1 MESFGQILVQLI
13 KKNLWLAVS
22 LMATLLIGTL
32 GYTILSKGQ
41 YTLLDCLYM
50 TVITITTIGYGDHR
64 HVKKIGRAHV

>member
-1 MESFGQILVQLI
+1 MEFFRQILVQLI

-41 YTLLDCLYM
+41 YYPLRLSLHD
-50 TVITITTIGYGDHR
+50 GDH
-64 HVKKIGRAHV
+64 HYHDWIW